1 LWIFISFLLL
11 TIDITILRGGYKMN
25 TYVNEI
31 WEKAL
36 EILKAELTEVSFNT
50 WIKSIDPLKMTDSTI
65 TLGVRNDFTKD
76 ILENRY
82 KDLIKNSIQ
91 AACNKSYSIN
101 FVISSEEASDLDTS
115 TSKHTN
121 NKHNLIVNDE
131 MSAILNIPLI
141 LSS

>member
-1 LWIFISFLLL
+1 
-11 TIDITILRGGYKMN
+11 MN
-25 TYVNEI
+25 TYVKEI

-50 WIKSIDPLKMTDSTI
+50 WIKSIDPLNITDSSI

-91 AACNKSYSIN
+91 AAACFAPRRSSTEVGFRLEENKRS
-101 FVISSEEASDLDTS
+101 FQR
-115 TSKHTN
+115 K
-121 NKHNLIVNDE
+121 
-131 MSAILNIPLI
+131 
-141 LSS
+141 

>member
-101 FVISSEEASDLDTS
+101 FVRYI
-115 TSKHTN
+115 
-121 NKHNLIVNDE
+121 NL
-131 MSAILNIPLI
+131 
-141 LSS
+141 